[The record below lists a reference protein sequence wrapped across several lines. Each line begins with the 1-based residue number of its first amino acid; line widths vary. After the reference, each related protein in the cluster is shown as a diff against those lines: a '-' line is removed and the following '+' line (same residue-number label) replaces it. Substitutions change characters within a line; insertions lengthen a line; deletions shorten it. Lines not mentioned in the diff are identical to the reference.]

1 MSGHDLDGIV
11 VGIVGGHG
19 WMGRALGL
27 ALVERKRLSPG
38 RLVVSSRS
46 GGDTYDRWPEVRC
59 VRDNRELAARSD
71 LVVLS
76 VRPQDL
82 AALDLPIGDKPVIS
96 LLAMTSCADIT
107 RHTGSARVIR
117 AMPNAAAQIG
127 EAYMPWYA
135 SAAAT
140 PTDRQAAQH
149 ILGSVGRARE
159 LANERELDYMTAL
172 TGAGP
177 AYPALLASAML
188 AHARE
193 MGIADDIAFEAV
205 MQTLVG
211 GCRLLAQSGDDP
223 GEMVNRLIDYR
234 GTTAKGLES
243 MINDDFYPMVL
254 SALDA
259 AFEAATGK
267 PAGMRS

>member
-1 MSGHDLDGIV
+1 MSRQYLDGTV

-19 WMGRALGL
+19 WMGGALGL
-27 ALVERKRLSPG
+27 ALVEQERVLPE

-46 GGDTYDRWPEVRC
+46 GGDTYDRWPRVCC
-59 VRDNRELAARSD
+59 VRDNHELLARSD
-71 LVVLS
+71 LIVLS
-76 VRPQDL
+76 VRPHDL
-82 AALDLPIGDKPVIS
+82 AMLDLPVGDKPIVS

-107 RHTGSARVIR
+107 RHTGSTRVIR

-135 SAAAT
+135 AESATQA
-140 PTDRQAAQH
+140 DQQAAQH
-149 ILGSVGRARE
+149 LLSCIGPARE
-159 LANERELDYMTAL
+159 LATERELDYMTAL

-188 AHARE
+188 RHARE

-211 GCRLLAQSGDDP
+211 GCRLLQQSGGDP
-223 GEMVNRLIDYR
+223 GEMVDRLIDYQ

-243 MINDDFYPMVL
+243 MINDDFYPMVM

-267 PAGMRS
+267 PAGVGS